1 MLPQSAPPGSQFLL
15 SILTRW
21 PCSYSCSLR
30 SPHES
35 EGFRNR
41 VPIHMGFFRSL
52 QSYNSMSVWP
62 AKKTLGQEGL
72 LYVLRELSSSSPY
85 YHILQALQEWN
96 GQPWRL
102 VLAWDHAGD
111 AI

>member
-1 MLPQSAPPGSQFLL
+1 
-15 SILTRW
+15 
-21 PCSYSCSLR
+21 
-30 SPHES
+30 
-35 EGFRNR
+35 
-41 VPIHMGFFRSL
+41 
-52 QSYNSMSVWP
+52 MSVWP